1 MKIAKVLIA
10 VLVFA
15 GVGLAQATNPAK
27 RPTTAG
33 ASFDKLKSL
42 VGEWEGNMKEGGQQH
57 PATSSFRVVSDGSA
71 LMSVLG
77 AGTRYEMVA
86 MFHMDN
92 SDLLATHY
100 CAGHNQPRFRFV
112 PSSEPN
118 VVTFVFKDATNLA
131 SPSAP
136 HMVGVKITFVDA
148 NHHFED
154 WTYFEKGQ
162 ESTSRFEF
170 HRKA

>member
-1 MKIAKVLIA
+1 MKIARVVIA
-10 VLVFA
+10 VLVFV
-15 GVGLAQATNPAK
+15 GVVLAQATNPAK
-27 RPTTAG
+27 RPTAAG

-42 VGEWEGNMKEGGQQH
+42 VGQWEGTMDEGGKQM
-57 PATSSFRVVSDGSA
+57 PATTSFRLVADGSA
-71 LMSVLG
+71 LMNMLG
-77 AGTRYEMVA
+77 EGTPYEMVT

-100 CAGHNQPRFRFV
+100 CGAHNQPRFRLV

-118 VVTFVFKDATNLA
+118 VVTFVFKDATNLR
-131 SPSAP
+131 SPSTP
-136 HMVGVKITFVDA
+136 HMVGLKITFVDA
-148 NHHFED
+148 NHHYQD
-154 WTYFEKGQ
+154 WTFLDKGK